1 MIFREMP
8 PVWDPAF
15 RPQFYARWGRES
27 AIVSATTRRVS
38 YGDYRQLLSIKAAFG
53 GSEDYFVDGRRITV
67 DDDTFLILNN
77 DRIYGSRVE
86 SQWPI
91 HSFSI
96 FFERGL
102 IDRVW
107 ESMQGPGA
115 ALLEQSPGAPH
126 AIIEFAERLHPH
138 DHCVTPVLNHIRA
151 SVDSGVN
158 DPVWLEEQLM
168 FLLSRMLKLHYNRL
182 AFEASIPSAK
192 AATRHEL
199 MRRLGLAVNFIH
211 SNYRRPLELG
221 DMARAAHLSPFHFL
235 RTFKSVHGM
244 SPSDFLNRKRTR
256 AAARLIEN
264 TSWTMEAVAAY
275 VGFGSRTTLFRHL
288 REANLRPVGQ
298 SAGAR
303 SI

>member
-15 RPQFYARWGRES
+15 RPIFYARWGRES
-27 AIVSATTRRVS
+27 SIVSADTRRVA

-77 DRIYGSRVE
+77 DRLYASRVE

-102 IDRVW
+102 IERVRD
-107 ESMQGPGA
+107 SMLGPGRG
-115 ALLEQSPGAPH
+115 LLDVAPGAPR
-126 AIIEFAERLHPH
+126 ANIEFAERLHEH
-138 DHCVTPVLNHIRA
+138 DRCVTPVLKHIQA
-151 SVDSGVN
+151 GVDSGVT

-168 FLLSRMLKLHYNRL
+168 FLLGRMLKLHHNRH
-182 AFEASIPSAK
+182 AFEMSIPSVK
-192 AATRHEL
+192 PATRHEL

-235 RTFKSVHGM
+235 RTFKSVYGM
-244 SPSDFLNRKRTR
+244 SPSEFLNRKRTR
-256 AAARLIEN
+256 AAARLMPEI
-264 TSWTMEAVAAY
+264 SWTMEEVAAY

-288 REANLRPVGQ
+288 REANIPAAGVIKGPQ
-298 SAGAR
+298 S
-303 SI
+303 I